1 MPYLFVDFSFFAD
14 SFSNSPF
21 FVGCVVICGAAVFEI
36 CKLQLLNIFLET
48 VFNTDSGFFRAFL
61 YLILKWYNKHTT
73 LSLIMHFPSAA
84 IDLMM
89 HG

>member
-1 MPYLFVDFSFFAD
+1 
-14 SFSNSPF
+14 
-21 FVGCVVICGAAVFEI
+21 
-36 CKLQLLNIFLET
+36 LLNIFPET

-61 YLILKWYNKHTT
+61 DLILKWYNKHTT